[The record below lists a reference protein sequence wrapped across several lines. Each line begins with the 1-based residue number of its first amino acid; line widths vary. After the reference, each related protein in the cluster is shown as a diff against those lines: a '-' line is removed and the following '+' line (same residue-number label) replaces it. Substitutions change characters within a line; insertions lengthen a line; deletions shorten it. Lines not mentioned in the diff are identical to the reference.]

1 MKRKKLSKSQYMRRK
16 RKTPVM
22 KANKKVLYTS
32 SVALSLFATG
42 ITAPNVFALDWNP
55 RSVSEISQ
63 EIEDKGGKLTYTV
76 KYGDTLSAI
85 AEAMNIDLD
94 ILAQVNQIA
103 DVNLIFPDTVLT
115 TTVDQNHQVTQIEIQ
130 APVQEEA
137 TENTVQATVDI
148 AANEITVDDT
158 VIPLE
163 STDAPSSSAS
173 ITEVSVETPV
183 EEAPVTEVPVETPVE
198 EAPITEIS
206 VKTPVEKA
214 PITEVSVEAPVEEAP
229 VTEVPVETPLEET
242 PVEEVPVTEVSVETP
257 VEEAPVTE
265 VPVET
270 PLEETPVEEVPVTE
284 VSVETPVEEA
294 PVTEGPAE
302 TPVEEALVTEVPAE
316 TPVEEA
322 PVAEVNSVEAAPVT
336 STPAASTATTV
347 ATVSTTSSS
356 TTSSYDVGLQP
367 QVAAFRAEVANA
379 FGITSFSGYRAGDTG
394 DHGKGLAIDFMVPQS
409 SALGDQVAAYAA
421 ANLASKNISYIIW
434 KQRFY
439 SPYASIYGPA
449 YTWNLMPDRGSI
461 TENHYD
467 HVHVSFNQ

>member
-32 SVALSLFATG
+32 SLALSLFATG
-42 ITAPNVFALDWNP
+42 ITAPNVFALDWTP

-94 ILAQVNQIA
+94 IIAQVNQIA

-130 APVQEEA
+130 APVQEA
-137 TENTVQATVDI
+137 AAENTVQATVDI
-148 AANEITVDDT
+148 AANEITVNDT

-183 EEAPVTEVPVETPVE
+183 EEAPVTEVPVETP
-198 EAPITEIS
+198 
-206 VKTPVEKA
+206 
-214 PITEVSVEAPVEEAP
+214 
-229 VTEVPVETPLEET
+229 LEET
-242 PVEEVPVTEVSVETP
+242 PVEEVPVTEVSVET
-257 VEEAPVTE
+257 
-265 VPVET
+265 
-270 PLEETPVEEVPVTE
+270 L
-284 VSVETPVEEA
+284 VEEA

-316 TPVEEA
+316 TLVEEA

-336 STPAASTATTV
+336 PTPAASTATVT
-347 ATVSTTSSS
+347 TVSTTSSS

>member
-32 SVALSLFATG
+32 SLALSLFATG
-42 ITAPNVFALDWNP
+42 ITAPNVFALDWTP

-94 ILAQVNQIA
+94 ILAQINQIA

-115 TTVDQNHQVTQIEIQ
+115 TTVNQNHQVTQIEIQ

-137 TENTVQATVDI
+137 AENTVQATIDI

-163 STDAPSSSAS
+163 PTDAPSSSAS
-173 ITEVSVETPV
+173 DTEVSVETPV
-183 EEAPVTEVPVETPVE
+183 EEAPVTEVPAET
-198 EAPITEIS
+198 
-206 VKTPVEKA
+206 
-214 PITEVSVEAPVEEAP
+214 PVEEAP
-229 VTEVPVETPLEET
+229 VTEAPVETPSEET
-242 PVEEVPVTEVSVETP
+242 QVEEVPVTEVSVETP
-257 VEEAPVTE
+257 VEA
-265 VPVET
+265 
-270 PLEETPVEEVPVTE
+270 
-284 VSVETPVEEA
+284 
-294 PVTEGPAE
+294 
-302 TPVEEALVTEVPAE
+302 
-316 TPVEEA
+316 A
-322 PVAEVNSVEAAPVT
+322 PVAEVSSVEAAPVT
-336 STPAASTATTV
+336 PTPAASTATTV

-356 TTSSYDVGLQP
+356 TSSYDVGLQP
-367 QVAAFRAEVANA
+367 QVATFRAEVADA

-409 SALGDQVAAYAA
+409 SALGDQVAAYAV

>member
-32 SVALSLFATG
+32 SLALSLFATG
-42 ITAPNVFALDWNP
+42 ITAPNVFALDWTP

-137 TENTVQATVDI
+137 AENTVQATVDI

-183 EEAPVTEVPVETPVE
+183 EEAPVTEVPVETP
-198 EAPITEIS
+198 
-206 VKTPVEKA
+206 
-214 PITEVSVEAPVEEAP
+214 
-229 VTEVPVETPLEET
+229 LEET

-265 VPVET
+265 VPV
-270 PLEETPVEEVPVTE
+270 
-284 VSVETPVEEA
+284 
-294 PVTEGPAE
+294 E

-336 STPAASTATTV
+336 PTPAASTATTV

>member
-32 SVALSLFATG
+32 SLALSLFATG
-42 ITAPNVFALDWNP
+42 ITAPNVFALDWTP

-137 TENTVQATVDI
+137 AENTVQATVDI

-183 EEAPVTEVPVETPVE
+183 EEAPI
-198 EAPITEIS
+198 AD
-206 VKTPVEKA
+206 
-214 PITEVSVEAPVEEAP
+214 
-229 VTEVPVETPLEET
+229 
-242 PVEEVPVTEVSVETP
+242 
-257 VEEAPVTE
+257 
-265 VPVET
+265 
-270 PLEETPVEEVPVTE
+270 
-284 VSVETPVEEA
+284 
-294 PVTEGPAE
+294 
-302 TPVEEALVTEVPAE
+302 
-316 TPVEEA
+316 
-322 PVAEVNSVEAAPVT
+322 VNSVEAAPVT
-336 STPAASTATTV
+336 PTPAASTATTV

>member
-32 SVALSLFATG
+32 SLALSLFATG
-42 ITAPNVFALDWNP
+42 ITAPNVFALDWTP

-94 ILAQVNQIA
+94 IIAQVNQIA

-130 APVQEEA
+130 APVQEETA
-137 TENTVQATVDI
+137 ENTVQATVDI

-158 VIPLE
+158 VITLE

-173 ITEVSVETPV
+173 I
-183 EEAPVTEVPVETPVE
+183 
-198 EAPITEIS
+198 
-206 VKTPVEKA
+206 
-214 PITEVSVEAPVEEAP
+214 
-229 VTEVPVETPLEET
+229 
-242 PVEEVPVTEVSVETP
+242 TEVSVETP

-284 VSVETPVEEA
+284 VSVETLVEEA

-316 TPVEEA
+316 TLVEEA

-336 STPAASTATTV
+336 PTPAASTTTTV

-421 ANLASKNISYIIW
+421 ANVASKNISYIIW

>member
-1 MKRKKLSKSQYMRRK
+1 MKRKKLSKSQHMRRK

-32 SVALSLFATG
+32 SLALSLFATG
-42 ITAPNVFALDWNP
+42 ITAPNVFALDWTP

-137 TENTVQATVDI
+137 DENTVQATVDI

-183 EEAPVTEVPVETPVE
+183 EEAPVTEVPVETP
-198 EAPITEIS
+198 
-206 VKTPVEKA
+206 
-214 PITEVSVEAPVEEAP
+214 
-229 VTEVPVETPLEET
+229 LEET

-265 VPVET
+265 VPV
-270 PLEETPVEEVPVTE
+270 
-284 VSVETPVEEA
+284 
-294 PVTEGPAE
+294 E

-336 STPAASTATTV
+336 PTPAASTATTV

>member
-32 SVALSLFATG
+32 SLALSLFATG
-42 ITAPNVFALDWNP
+42 ITAPNVFALDWTP

-94 ILAQVNQIA
+94 IIAQINQIA

-137 TENTVQATVDI
+137 AENTVQATVDI

-183 EEAPVTEVPVETPVE
+183 EEAP
-198 EAPITEIS
+198 A
-206 VKTPVEKA
+206 
-214 PITEVSVEAPVEEAP
+214 TEVSVK
-229 VTEVPVETPLEET
+229 
-242 PVEEVPVTEVSVETP
+242 
-257 VEEAPVTE
+257 
-265 VPVET
+265 
-270 PLEETPVEEVPVTE
+270 
-284 VSVETPVEEA
+284 
-294 PVTEGPAE
+294 
-302 TPVEEALVTEVPAE
+302 

-336 STPAASTATTV
+336 PTPAASTATTV
-347 ATVSTTSSS
+347 ATVSITSSS

-379 FGITSFSGYRAGDTG
+379 FGITSFSCYRAGDTG

>member
-1 MKRKKLSKSQYMRRK
+1 MKRKKLSKSQYMRRR

-32 SVALSLFATG
+32 SLALSLFATG
-42 ITAPNVFALDWNP
+42 ITAPNVFALDWTP

-137 TENTVQATVDI
+137 AENTMQATVDI

-173 ITEVSVETPV
+173 ITEVSVETQV
-183 EEAPVTEVPVETPVE
+183 EEA
-198 EAPITEIS
+198 
-206 VKTPVEKA
+206 
-214 PITEVSVEAPVEEAP
+214 
-229 VTEVPVETPLEET
+229 
-242 PVEEVPVTEVSVETP
+242 PVTEVSVETP

-284 VSVETPVEEA
+284 VSVKTPVEEA

-302 TPVEEALVTEVPAE
+302 TPVEEALVTEVSAE

-336 STPAASTATTV
+336 PTPAASTATTV

>member
-32 SVALSLFATG
+32 SLALSLFATG
-42 ITAPNVFALDWNP
+42 ITAPNVFALDWTP

-137 TENTVQATVDI
+137 AENTVQATVDI
-148 AANEITVDDT
+148 AANEITVNDT

-183 EEAPVTEVPVETPVE
+183 EEAPVTEVPVETP
-198 EAPITEIS
+198 
-206 VKTPVEKA
+206 
-214 PITEVSVEAPVEEAP
+214 
-229 VTEVPVETPLEET
+229 LEET
-242 PVEEVPVTEVSVETP
+242 PVEEVPVTEVSVET
-257 VEEAPVTE
+257 
-265 VPVET
+265 
-270 PLEETPVEEVPVTE
+270 L
-284 VSVETPVEEA
+284 VEEA

-322 PVAEVNSVEAAPVT
+322 PIADVNSVEAAPVT
-336 STPAASTATTV
+336 PTPAASTATTV

>member
-137 TENTVQATVDI
+137 DENTVQATVDI

-173 ITEVSVETPV
+173 
-183 EEAPVTEVPVETPVE
+183 
-198 EAPITEIS
+198 
-206 VKTPVEKA
+206 
-214 PITEVSVEAPVEEAP
+214 ITEVSVEAPVEEAP

-270 PLEETPVEEVPVTE
+270 PLEETLVEEVPVTE
-284 VSVETPVEEA
+284 VSVKTPVEEA

-336 STPAASTATTV
+336 PTPAASTATTV